1 MILVAAGTTVVW
13 LIGAAWA
20 TSGPQRAPRSSID
33 DFSRSNAQPWG
44 GVDSSVCGSEAFA
57 GSAAQAAGQAG
68 QAAAGQAG
76 QAQGAPL
83 SEDVFENVTVLTG
96 IPVDEFMGTM
106 GAFSAALNLC
116 CSSCH
121 PGAGTSDPDWV
132 VDTPRKQM
140 ARRMVLVMSAINR
153 THFGGRQVVTCWT
166 CHRGVEA
173 PATTATMADIYSVP
187 GLGVGDVLVQ
197 APGAPPADEILD
209 KYIEALGGA
218 ARLATLTSF
227 VARGTSVAFG
237 AGDEERQIE
246 VFAQAPG
253 QRTTIMRSVEGDYTT
268 TYDGRAGWIVTPYTP
283 LPVLTLTGG
292 ELDGARVDAEMTFPG
307 RVKEVFS
314 DWRVSFPDII
324 DGRLVRVV
332 QGGAADEGALATL
345 YFDDETGLL
354 TRMVRYA
361 PSPVGRVPTQWDY
374 ADYREVAGVMM
385 PFSWTLSWVSGQDVV
400 ELSEVQP
407 NVPIDAARFARPAPS
422 AP

>member
-1 MILVAAGTTVVW
+1 MKLGSRRMILVAAGTTVVS
-13 LIGAAWA
+13 LIGVAWA

-33 DFSRSNAQPWG
+33 DFSRSNAQTG
-44 GVDSSVCGSEAFA
+44 RGVDLPVCGPEAFA
-57 GSAAQAAGQAG
+57 GSASQ
-68 QAAAGQAG
+68 AAGQAG

-106 GAFSAALNLC
+106 GAFSAALSFC
-116 CSSCH
+116 CSACH
-121 PGAGTSDPDWV
+121 TGAGTGDADYV
-132 VDTPRKQM
+132 VDTPRKQT
-140 ARRMVLVMSAINR
+140 ARRMVLMMSAINR
-153 THFGGRQVVTCWT
+153 ANFGGRQVVTCWT
-166 CHRGVEA
+166 CHRGGEV
-173 PATTATMADIYSVP
+173 PATTATMADIYTVP
-187 GLGVGDVLVQ
+187 TLGLGDVLVQ

-227 VARGTSVAFG
+227 IARGTSVAFG
-237 AGDEERQIE
+237 AGDERRQIE

-253 QRTTIMRSVEGDYTT
+253 QRTTIMHSVEGDYTT
-268 TYDGRAGWIVTPYTP
+268 TYDGRAGWVVTPYTP
-283 LPVLTLTGG
+283 LPVMTLTGG
-292 ELDGARVDAEMTFPG
+292 ELDGARVDAEMAFPG
-307 RVKEVFS
+307 RVKEVLS
-314 DWRVSFPDII
+314 DWRVSFPDFI
-324 DGRLVRVV
+324 DDRLVQVV
-332 QGGAADEGALATL
+332 QGGAEDEGALATL

-354 TRMVRYA
+354 TRMVRHA
-361 PSPVGRVPTQWDY
+361 PSAVGRVPTQYDY